1 MRSLH
6 MSALHVAMNEL
17 SNHDHSR
24 FLTRT
29 NRRVGRVSYAGP
41 QAASENI
48 NTAVMREAIAIQMT
62 WPGAPT
68 VYYGDEAGVCG
79 FTDPDNRRTYP
90 WGQEEQELIRFYKEM
105 IAVHRRFPV
114 LAMGSLK
121 FLYHDYNVLS
131 YGRFNQEEQVI
142 VVINNRNERVHVEIP
157 VWLTG
162 INRSS
167 VAKLTQVFA
176 TDAVG
181 FSSEEKEIE
190 VPAGI
195 LEMDLLPLSGVVL
208 HRREE

>member
-1 MRSLH
+1 M
-6 MSALHVAMNEL
+6 
-17 SNHDHSR
+17 
-24 FLTRT
+24 
-29 NRRVGRVSYAGP
+29 
-41 QAASENI
+41 
-48 NTAVMREAIAIQMT
+48 
-62 WPGAPT
+62 
-68 VYYGDEAGVCG
+68 
-79 FTDPDNRRTYP
+79 
-90 WGQEEQELIRFYKEM
+90 
-105 IAVHRRFPV
+105 

-190 VPAGI
+190 APAGI

-208 HRREE
+208 HRYEE